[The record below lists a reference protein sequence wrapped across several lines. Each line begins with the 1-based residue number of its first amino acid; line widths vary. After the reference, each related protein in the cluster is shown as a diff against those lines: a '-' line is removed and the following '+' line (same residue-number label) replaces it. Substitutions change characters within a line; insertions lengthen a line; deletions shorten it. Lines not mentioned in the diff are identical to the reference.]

1 MLTHLDINT
10 EFYVQAFAPTE
21 FLQQQ
26 NAELKLLLKKVDVSQ
41 VTSISAAQYLLYL
54 PYSDTGIRLSSP
66 CHDLNMEEKRSYEE
80 TLELFEHKYTL
91 LLFKRFLFGSE
102 IYIVSFKSSVFSA
115 PETFLNRFYP
125 FSEAILVL
133 NIEDLIQNTF
143 FIQAMLY
150 PEMISWLQVYLSL
163 IYGSDFQQL
172 LYVDLHMLAGR
183 VIASNKLRPKLI
195 ANISLGSCR
204 ENSALMNLRVCTSCE
219 SKSRENNIVI
229 PYSIYILIQML

>member
-1 MLTHLDINT
+1 
-10 EFYVQAFAPTE
+10 
-21 FLQQQ
+21 
-26 NAELKLLLKKVDVSQ
+26 
-41 VTSISAAQYLLYL
+41 
-54 PYSDTGIRLSSP
+54 
-66 CHDLNMEEKRSYEE
+66 
-80 TLELFEHKYTL
+80 
-91 LLFKRFLFGSE
+91 
-102 IYIVSFKSSVFSA
+102 
-115 PETFLNRFYP
+115 
-125 FSEAILVL
+125 
-133 NIEDLIQNTF
+133 
-143 FIQAMLY
+143 
-150 PEMISWLQVYLSL
+150 MISWLQVYLSL